1 VDRRHEIV
9 RGLRLSLPAGLGL
22 FPLGVAFGMLVIQDG
37 LEWWVA
43 PALSISVYAGSVEL
57 LLASMIATATPLATV
72 ALTILLV
79 NFRHVFYAFSF
90 PRGVIV
96 NRWARLYSTYA
107 LTDES
112 FATAAAH
119 PVGWTAPRLLA
130 VQIAFQCYWV
140 GGGLVGVAVAS
151 LLPRPIRGLEFALV
165 ALFLTLALD
174 ACRTREQVPSLVLAA
189 GAFGVAAWAAPG
201 NLIFVSM
208 IVFVLALAVRFIASS
223 SSTRTVPGRPR
234 DAEAR
239 MGAGSGTIARAGGGV
254 ATAGGGAT
262 DGGAG
267 REDER

>member
-1 VDRRHEIV
+1 MDRRHEIA

-72 ALTILLV
+72 ALTVLLV

-90 PRGVIV
+90 PRQVVSG
-96 NRWARLYSTYA
+96 RWARLYSTYA

-119 PVGWTAPRLLA
+119 PDGWTAPRLLT

-140 GGGLVGVAVAS
+140 GGGLVGAAVAS
-151 LLPRPIRGLEFALV
+151 LLARPIRGLEFALV

-174 ACRTREQVPSLVLAA
+174 ACRTREQIPSLVLAA

-201 NLIFVSM
+201 NLIFASM
-208 IVFVLALAVRFIASS
+208 VVFVLALAVRFVASS
-223 SSTRTVPGRPR
+223 WTRTASR
-234 DAEAR
+234 
-239 MGAGSGTIARAGGGV
+239 GSAAATASGARAREGAAAADAGDGRDRSAAIGGG
-254 ATAGGGAT
+254 
-262 DGGAG
+262 DG
-267 REDER
+267 REDRR